1 MSEQE
6 STPAAGPPETP
17 EPSSQSQSA
26 PARAASGKGGSKK
39 NVPGKPKENARNT
52 TEGAASGGDGSASKP
67 APPRR
72 GRGGLWL
79 ALLALVLA
87 ILAALGAGYL
97 WTQQQQ
103 LRDALQQQRA
113 TLDDTASTL
122 RSDLSGDWDRRAER
136 LQARDDE
143 LDQGQQSLRESVE
156 SVRELAGRN
165 RRDWILAEVEYLLRI
180 ANRRLQLQRD
190 AVTAMA
196 ALQNADG
203 RLRELADPGLTEV
216 RQRIARELDALR
228 GTPRPDLE
236 GLAAQLSSLSEQ
248 VAQLPVKTA
257 RAPERTP
264 TGAPDSPAPLSAQ
277 QWRQGLQRA
286 WEALK
291 SLVVVRR
298 RDEPVAPLLGPA
310 QEFAVREGL
319 RLQLEAARVALLRQD
334 PQLFTTSVQGAQDWL
349 ARYFVADDARY
360 EAVARAL
367 QRLRGSEIRS
377 ELPDISAS
385 LRLLRDVMRE
395 RGLNTEMVPADQPSP
410 TPGADQPPA
419 AQESEASPQTDA
431 PPEPSPAP
439 PADEA
444 QQAPATGADPDA
456 PSPAQSQDEQASP
469 AAPAEQPEAAQ

>member
-17 EPSSQSQSA
+17 EPSSQSKSA
-26 PARAASGKGGSKK
+26 PARAGGKGASKK
-39 NVPGKPKENARNT
+39 NAPGKPKEAARNAP
-52 TEGAASGGDGSASKP
+52 EGAAAGSASKP

-79 ALLALVLA
+79 ALLALVVA

-103 LRDALQQQRA
+103 LRDALQHQRS

-122 RSDLSGDWDRRAER
+122 RSDLSGDWTRRAER
-136 LQARDDE
+136 LEARDDE

-156 SVRELAGRN
+156 SVRELAGRS

-196 ALQNADG
+196 ALQNADA

-216 RQRIARELDALR
+216 REGIARELDALR

-236 GLAAQLSSLSEQ
+236 GLAAQLGSLSEQ
-248 VAQLPVKTA
+248 VAQLPVKAA

-264 TGAPDSPAPLSAQ
+264 TGAPDAPARLSAQ

-298 RDEPVAPLLGPA
+298 RDEHVAPLLGTA

-334 PQLFTTSVQGAQDWL
+334 PQLFATSVQGAQDWL

-360 EAVARAL
+360 DAVAQAL
-367 QRLRGSEIRS
+367 QRLRSSEIRS
-377 ELPDISAS
+377 DLPDISAS
-385 LRLLRDVMRE
+385 LRLLRDVMHQ
-395 RGLNTEMVPADQPSP
+395 RGLDTEMVPADQPSP

-419 AQESEASPQTDA
+419 AQESEASPQTDS
-431 PPEPSPAP
+431 PPQPSPAP
-439 PADEA
+439 PADQA
-444 QQAPATGADPDA
+444 QQAPASDADPDA
-456 PSPAQSQDEQASP
+456 PSPSQSQGEQASP